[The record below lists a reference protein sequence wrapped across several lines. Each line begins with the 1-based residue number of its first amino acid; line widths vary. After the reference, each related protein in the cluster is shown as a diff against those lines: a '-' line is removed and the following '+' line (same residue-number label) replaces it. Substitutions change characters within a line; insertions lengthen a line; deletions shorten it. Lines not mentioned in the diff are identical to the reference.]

1 MAMRKEEQSAVTIE
15 GVNCYVDHNGTC
27 MLKLKDCVIGLGLTQ
42 TKNGVEY
49 VRWSTVRDYLRQIN
63 FCQEDGKNIIN
74 AELKESFIPE
84 PYFYLLAMKAD
95 SPEARIFQH
104 KVAFEILP
112 AIRKHGAYMT
122 PEVIEKAIL
131 TPDFVIK
138 LATQLKLEQEK
149 SAAFEKQVEIM
160 APKSAYCDM
169 VLQAPDL
176 VTVTAI
182 AKDYGYA
189 AVTFNQILH
198 ELRIQFKV
206 GKLWVLYQEHAD
218 KGYTQTKTFINDGN
232 AHQHTYWTQAGR
244 LFLYHKLKEN
254 NFLPTIERKNVKE
267 EM

>member
-1 MAMRKEEQSAVTIE
+1 MMFSSANSINW
-15 GVNCYVDHNGTC
+15 GR
-27 MLKLKDCVIGLGLTQ
+27 LLP
-42 TKNGVEY
+42 
-49 VRWSTVRDYLRQIN
+49 QIVYY
-63 FCQEDGKNIIN
+63 I
-74 AELKESFIPE
+74 
-84 PYFYLLAMKAD
+84 
-95 SPEARIFQH
+95 
-104 KVAFEILP
+104 
-112 AIRKHGAYMT
+112 
-122 PEVIEKAIL
+122 
-131 TPDFVIK
+131 
-138 LATQLKLEQEK
+138 
-149 SAAFEKQVEIM
+149 
-160 APKSAYCDM
+160 SAYCDM

-254 NFLPTIERKNVKE
+254 NFLPTIELKNCSKDIDTSSVL
-267 EM
+267 